1 MNAPDRPAPTG
12 TTWQL
17 RRATPEDLD
26 PIMAIEEAVFAPDA
40 WSRESMSNELSL
52 PHGYYLVAFPVGE
65 PERID
70 AYAGLFAPHRAPSAD
85 IQTIAVAEHARGQGL
100 GRVLM
105 LQLIAEARNRGAEEV
120 FLEVRADN
128 DSAQHLYRS
137 LGFEQLAVRKGY
149 YKGGID
155 ALVMRLAIPRPEVSV
170 A

>member
-1 MNAPDRPAPTG
+1 MTEPAPNPRT

-17 RRATPEDLD
+17 RRATPDDLD
-26 PIMAIEEAVFAPDA
+26 AIMLIEDAVFAPDA
-40 WSRESMSNELSL
+40 WSRDSMRTELSL
-52 PHGYYLVAFPVGE
+52 PDGYYLVAFPVGR
-65 PERID
+65 PEQID

-85 IQTIAVAEHARGQGL
+85 VQTIAVADRARRGGL

-105 LQLIAEARNRGAEEV
+105 TQLIAEARTRGAEEV

-128 DSAQHLYRS
+128 DSAQNLYRS

-149 YKGGID
+149 YKGGVD
-155 ALVMRLAIPRPEVSV
+155 ALVMRLSLTPPEVSI

>member
-1 MNAPDRPAPTG
+1 MTPDR

-17 RRATPEDLD
+17 RRATPDDLD
-26 PIMAIEEAVFAPDA
+26 AIMLIEDAVFTPDA
-40 WSRESMSNELSL
+40 WSRDSMRNELAL
-52 PHGYYLVAFPVGE
+52 RDGYYLVAFPVGE
-65 PERID
+65 PDRID

-85 IQTIAVAEHARGQGL
+85 IQTIAVAESARRGGL

-105 LQLIAEARNRGAEEV
+105 TQLIAEARSRGAEEV

-128 DSAQHLYRS
+128 DSAQNLYLS

-149 YKGGID
+149 YKGGVD
-155 ALVMRLAIPRPEVSV
+155 AIVMRKALAEPEVSL

>member
-1 MNAPDRPAPTG
+1 MTERPS

-17 RRATPEDLD
+17 RRATPDDLD
-26 PIMAIEEAVFAPDA
+26 AIMAIEDAVFTPDA
-40 WSRESMSNELSL
+40 WSRDSMRNELGL
-52 PHGYYLVAFPVGE
+52 RDGYYLVAFPVGE
-65 PERID
+65 PGQID

-85 IQTIAVAEHARGQGL
+85 IQTIAVAESARRGGL

-105 LQLIAEARNRGAEEV
+105 TQLTAEARSRGAVEV

-128 DSAQHLYRS
+128 DSAQNLYRS

-149 YKGGID
+149 YKGGVD
-155 ALVMRLAIPRPEVSV
+155 AIVMRLALETPQVGP

>member
-1 MNAPDRPAPTG
+1 MTETRP

-17 RRATPEDLD
+17 RRATPDDLD
-26 PIMAIEEAVFAPDA
+26 AIMQIEDAVFTPDA
-40 WSRESMSNELSL
+40 WSRDSMRHELGL
-52 PHGYYLVAFPVGE
+52 RDGYYLVAFPVGR
-65 PERID
+65 PEQID

-85 IQTIAVAEHARGQGL
+85 VQTIAVAEHARRGGL

-105 LQLIAEARNRGAEEV
+105 TQLIAEARSRGAEEV

-128 DSAQHLYRS
+128 ESAQNLYHS

-149 YKGGID
+149 YKGGVD
-155 ALVMRLAIPRPEVSV
+155 AIVMRLALVTPGVTV

>member
-1 MNAPDRPAPTG
+1 MTDPSP

-17 RRATPEDLD
+17 RRATPDDLD
-26 PIMAIEEAVFAPDA
+26 AIMVIEDAVFAPDA
-40 WSRESMSNELSL
+40 WSRDSMRTELSL
-52 PHGYYLVAFPVGE
+52 PDGYYLVAFPVGR
-65 PERID
+65 PEQID
-70 AYAGLFAPHRAPSAD
+70 AYAGLFAPYRAPSAD
-85 IQTIAVAEHARGQGL
+85 IQTIAVAERARRGGL

-105 LQLIAEARNRGAEEV
+105 TQLIAEARVRGAEEV

-128 DSAQHLYRS
+128 DSAQNLYRS

-155 ALVMRLAIPRPEVSV
+155 AIVMRLALQAPEVSL

>member
-1 MNAPDRPAPTG
+1 MTGTRP

-26 PIMAIEEAVFAPDA
+26 AIMLIEDAVFTPDA
-40 WSRESMSNELSL
+40 WSRDSMRNELAL
-52 PHGYYLVAFPVGE
+52 RDGYYLVAFPVGR
-65 PERID
+65 PEQID

-85 IQTIAVAEHARGQGL
+85 IQTIAVAEAARRGGL

-105 LQLIAEARNRGAEEV
+105 RQLIAEARQRGAEEV

-128 DSAQHLYRS
+128 ESAQNLYRS

-155 ALVMRLAIPRPEVSV
+155 AIVMRLALETPKVSP

>member
-1 MNAPDRPAPTG
+1 M

-17 RRATPEDLD
+17 RRATPDDLD
-26 PIMAIEEAVFAPDA
+26 AIMLIEDAVFTPDA
-40 WSRESMSNELSL
+40 WSRDSMRNELGL
-52 PHGYYLVAFPVGE
+52 RDGYYLVAFPVGE
-65 PERID
+65 PDRID

-85 IQTIAVAEHARGQGL
+85 VQTIAVAEHARRGGL

-105 LQLIAEARNRGAEEV
+105 TQLIAEARNRGAEEV

-128 DSAQHLYRS
+128 ESAQNLYRS

-149 YKGGID
+149 YKGGVD
-155 ALVMRLAIPRPEVSV
+155 ALVMRLALKTPEVTP

>member
-1 MNAPDRPAPTG
+1 MTERPS

-17 RRATPEDLD
+17 RRATPDDLD
-26 PIMAIEEAVFAPDA
+26 AIMAIEDAVFTPDA
-40 WSRESMSNELSL
+40 WSRDSMRNELAL
-52 PHGYYLVAFPVGE
+52 RDGYYLVAFPVGE
-65 PERID
+65 PDRID

-85 IQTIAVAEHARGQGL
+85 VQTIAVAESARRGGL

-105 LQLIAEARNRGAEEV
+105 TQLIAEARSRGADEV

-128 DSAQHLYRS
+128 DSAQNLYRS

-149 YKGGID
+149 YKGGVD
-155 ALVMRLAIPRPEVSV
+155 AIVMRLALVTPGVTV